1 LPPRLIH
8 EEILENQVTLAAVE
22 GRAALA
28 AGNLAFGRFRISLG
42 ANQLIM

>member
-1 LPPRLIH
+1 LPSRLAH
-8 EEILENQVTLAAVE
+8 QEILEDQVTLAAVE

-28 AGNLAFGRFRISLG
+28 TGNLAFGRFRIRLG